1 MRLTKS
7 ATRPIIVIELVSA
20 WIAMQLL
27 GIDPTTAFEAAA
39 VGAVGWYFMDRTRSH
54 ILGDK
59 DAQQH
64 EAAELEEKRA
74 TS

>member
-1 MRLTKS
+1 MKLTKA
-7 ATRPIIVIELVSA
+7 ATRPIIVIEMVSA

-27 GIDPTTAFEAAA
+27 GIDPSMAFEGAAS
-39 VGAVGWYFMDRTRSH
+39 GAILWYFADRTRSH

-64 EAAELEEKRA
+64 EAAELEERHA